1 MVMRVLNYLSYSP
14 DEVKYEETSDEVVTV
29 PDQSFTVRE
38 LLENFTSNIPPS
50 LNMYEDEGLFDE
62 NDEFGYDPI
71 GDRNLDLVDLQ
82 QLRAEIDERIARQT
96 AKLTQGEEEFATK
109 EGIISKVPSGKSSDS
124 EQNLEE
130 DTPS

>member
-1 MVMRVLNYLSYSP
+1 MRVLNYLSYSP

-50 LNMYEDEGLFDE
+50 LNMYEDEGLFNE

-71 GDRNLDLVDLQ
+71 GDRDLDLVDLQ

-96 AKLTQGEEEFATK
+96 AKLTQKEEKFAEK
-109 EGIISKVPSGKSSDS
+109 EGIVSSNASGESSDS
-124 EQNLEE
+124 GQDLEG
-130 DTPS
+130 DLPS

>member
-1 MVMRVLNYLSYSP
+1 MKVLSYLSYSP

-29 PDQSFTVRE
+29 PDQSYTVRE

-71 GDRNLDLVDLQ
+71 GDRDLDLVDLQ

-96 AKLTQGEEEFATK
+96 AALTQKEKDATGKERVLSEDASGE
-109 EGIISKVPSGKSSDS
+109 SSDS
-124 EQNLEE
+124 GQDLEG
-130 DTPS
+130 DLPS

>member
-1 MVMRVLNYLSYSP
+1 MRVLNYLSYSP

-96 AKLTQGEEEFATK
+96 AELTQREEKSATK
-109 EGIISKVPSGKSSDS
+109 EGIISEISSGESSDS

>member
-1 MVMRVLNYLSYSP
+1 MRVLNYLSYSP
-14 DEVKYEETSDEVVTV
+14 DEVKYEETSDELLTV

-50 LNMYEDEGLFDE
+50 LHMYEDEGLFDE

-71 GDRNLDLVDLQ
+71 GDRDLDLVDLQ

-96 AKLTQGEEEFATK
+96 AELAQKEKKSAEE
-109 EGIISKVPSGKSSDS
+109 EGIISPDPSGGSSDS
-124 EQNLEE
+124 GQDFEGNS
-130 DTPS
+130 PS

>member
-1 MVMRVLNYLSYSP
+1 MKILSYLSYSP

-29 PDQSFTVRE
+29 PDQSYTVRE

-71 GDRNLDLVDLQ
+71 GDRDLDLVDLQ
-82 QLRAEIDERIARQT
+82 QLRTEIDERIASQT
-96 AKLTQGEEEFATK
+96 AALARKEKEAAKKERVLPEVSSGESSNSGQDL
-109 EGIISKVPSGKSSDS
+109 EGDLPS
-124 EQNLEE
+124 
-130 DTPS
+130 

>member
-1 MVMRVLNYLSYSP
+1 MRVLNYLSYSP

-29 PDQSFTVRE
+29 PDQSYTIRE

-50 LNMYEDEGLFDE
+50 LNMYEDQGLFDE

-71 GDRNLDLVDLQ
+71 GDRDLDLVDLQ

-96 AKLTQGEEEFATK
+96 AALTRKEKEAAKK
-109 EGIISKVPSGKSSDS
+109 EGVLLEVASGESSDS
-124 EQNLEE
+124 GQDLEG
-130 DTPS
+130 DSPS

>member
-1 MVMRVLNYLSYSP
+1 MRVLNYLSYSP

-50 LNMYEDEGLFDE
+50 LKLYEDEGLFDE

-71 GDRNLDLVDLQ
+71 GDRDLDLVDLQ
-82 QLRAEIDERIARQT
+82 QLRAKIDERIARQT
-96 AKLTQGEEEFATK
+96 AELTREEEEAAEKKRVLSETT
-109 EGIISKVPSGKSSDS
+109 SGESSDS
-124 EQNLEE
+124 EKDLEG
-130 DTPS
+130 DLPS

>member
-1 MVMRVLNYLSYSP
+1 MRVLNYLSYSP

-96 AKLTQGEEEFATK
+96 AELAQKEKESAKE
-109 EGIISKVPSGKSSDS
+109 EGIVPPDASGEPSDS
-124 EQNLEE
+124 EQDFEGNS
-130 DTPS
+130 PS